1 MKKLILSAVATV
13 FAISSFAQDGAKVKK
28 TPEEVA
34 TKRADKL
41 KTELTLSDEQRSKVY
56 TILLDNTTKVRAVK
70 EKYPND
76 KKAAKAEIKPLRET
90 CDASIKSV
98 LTPEQVTK
106 WEQLKKEKKEQHKE
120 KKKQKKAGTDN

>member
-13 FAISSFAQDGAKVKK
+13 FAISSFAQDGTKTQK

-41 KTELTLSDEQRSKVY
+41 KTELTLSDEQRTKVY
-56 TILLDNTTKVRAVK
+56 TIILDNTTKVRAVK
-70 EKYPND
+70 ARYPND

-120 KKKQKKAGTDN
+120 KKKQKKAGTEN